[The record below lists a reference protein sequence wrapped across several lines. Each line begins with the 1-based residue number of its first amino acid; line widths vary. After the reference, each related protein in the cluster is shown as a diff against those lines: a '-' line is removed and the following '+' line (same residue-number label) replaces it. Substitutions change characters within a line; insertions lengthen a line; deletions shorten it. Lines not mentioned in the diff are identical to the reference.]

1 MVTEDIRSD
10 VKQILVTHL
19 KIAIGQFD
27 WEKPLDELQGNFKI
41 LGYLVYL
48 EQLLNKKFDFQI
60 PVLEN
65 INSAIH
71 SPNDIALLIQNEIK
85 NNKFLKSN

>member
-1 MVTEDIRSD
+1 MVREDIRSE

-19 KIAIGQFD
+19 KIDIGQFD
-27 WEKPLDELQGNFKI
+27 WEKPLDELQENFKM
-41 LGYLVYL
+41 LDYLVYL
-48 EQLLNKKFDFQI
+48 EQLLNRKFAFQI

-71 SPNDIALLIQNEIK
+71 SPNDIALLIHNEI
-85 NNKFLKSN
+85 NLK